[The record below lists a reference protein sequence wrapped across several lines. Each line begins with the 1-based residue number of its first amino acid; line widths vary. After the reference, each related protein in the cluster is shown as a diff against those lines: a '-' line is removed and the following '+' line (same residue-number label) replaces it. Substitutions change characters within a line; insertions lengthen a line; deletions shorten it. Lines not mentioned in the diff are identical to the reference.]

1 MQMRKYYNDNNM
13 GDEEYMLS
21 PQSSTLNTGYNPS
34 LNNNFK
40 RRVVQKPLQI
50 QNRRSS
56 RLNYGTA
63 SGRNE
68 SSESNNKIPSI
79 HRNLKNMN
87 YLKQN
92 KVPKLFKNGQKSVR
106 TSRNSQMAINQSYNG
121 VPKLKEKFQLSK
133 NDMGELDGLN
143 STVDLSGSLTQRN
156 LFLSPNRESDG
167 NILSLQFKIN
177 QLKEQV
183 SDRDSQIIAL
193 KRSVKMT
200 NINELKKENE
210 TLYEE

>member
-1 MQMRKYYNDNNM
+1 
-13 GDEEYMLS
+13 
-21 PQSSTLNTGYNPS
+21 
-34 LNNNFK
+34 
-40 RRVVQKPLQI
+40 
-50 QNRRSS
+50 
-56 RLNYGTA
+56 
-63 SGRNE
+63 
-68 SSESNNKIPSI
+68 
-79 HRNLKNMN
+79 
-87 YLKQN
+87 
-92 KVPKLFKNGQKSVR
+92 
-106 TSRNSQMAINQSYNG
+106 MAINQSYNG

>member
-143 STVDLSGSLTQRN
+143 STVDL
-156 LFLSPNRESDG
+156 
-167 NILSLQFKIN
+167 
-177 QLKEQV
+177 
-183 SDRDSQIIAL
+183 
-193 KRSVKMT
+193 
-200 NINELKKENE
+200 
-210 TLYEE
+210 